1 MGASNSTLT
10 EKIEKFMEEHEALTV
25 IGMMLIVSIILSL
38 SFFDAYP
45 LHTTTDELGAIV
57 GAASLAGY
65 DWSGVID
72 RSGYY
77 GFGYYSLFAPLFK
90 MHLSPIVIY
99 RIILIVTRVLRG
111 SIISGIVYY
120 VGNRYYKFTSK
131 LELILLSIICIF
143 PLHPLNSANI
153 INDVIL
159 DVFFWIILLSLCKIV
174 EHVEK
179 AGKCIKWVFIYI
191 AITFWSA
198 FLHTRALVMIIAS
211 GLVLLGIL
219 LYKRKF
225 QLLLS
230 ILVVPMAGFS
240 KVLINNYQKDIWEKS
255 GEGLRNASVSV
266 ATHFSLGNLET
277 WEIWLDILI
286 GHLSVQSL
294 LTGGL
299 FLLAIVATLKY
310 FYRIIVQKQAEG
322 NVYINIVLAASIL
335 SMGAALAAFM
345 VSNWFTDMYNT
356 WDTVEMGKAYCYK
369 ALCYVRYWNIFAMPF
384 LLTGVYLA
392 GKKGYRDCIRTSLY
406 VWIIVL
412 LGFIEMVVPIIQ
424 TNSSAASFL
433 YTYLTD
439 RTEQVS
445 EQFYYKCILFCM
457 VFVGCS
463 LVIYCSK
470 KNRKWAM
477 LPIVLLMLIGYN
489 QANENYNKNIMEQ
502 VSSMVLSSYRQKCC
516 LEASGVDIG
525 EIYAFDDRKIDS
537 NWHIFSVLQFY
548 FYEYRIE
555 DEYPVALGDND
566 IIITYGRSEKIETDF
581 PQLNCYKLDSNE
593 VWYTNIKLTGY
604 APVKR

>member
-1 MGASNSTLT
+1 MKSRNSTLV
-10 EKIEKFMEEHEALTV
+10 EKIEKFIGEHEVFAI
-25 IGMMLIVSIILSL
+25 IGMMIIASVILSH

-45 LHTTTDELGAIV
+45 LHTTTDELGTIV

-90 MHLSPIVIY
+90 LHLSPIAIY

-111 SIISGIVYY
+111 SLISGIAYY
-120 VGNRYYKFTSK
+120 IGGHYYSFSSK
-131 LELILLSIICIF
+131 LELMLLSLICVF
-143 PLHPLNSANI
+143 PLHPNDDANI
-153 INDVIL
+153 INDAVL
-159 DVFFWIILLSLCKIV
+159 DIFLWFIILTLCKIT
-174 EHVEK
+174 EHIEK
-179 AGKCIKWVFIYI
+179 RGKCIKWILIYI
-191 AITFWSA
+191 AIIFWSA

-211 GLVLLGIL
+211 GLVLLGLL

-230 ILVVPMAGFS
+230 IFVIPMVGFS
-240 KVLINNYQKDIWEKS
+240 KALINVYQQNIWKES
-255 GEGLRNASVSV
+255 GDGLRNASVSV
-266 ATHFSLGNLET
+266 ATHFSIGNVKT

-310 FYRIIVQKQAEG
+310 LYRIIVQKQAEG
-322 NVYINIVLAASIL
+322 NVYINIVLATSIL

-345 VSNWFTDMYNT
+345 VSNWFMDMYDT

-392 GKKGYRDCIRTSLY
+392 SKKEYGDCIKKSLY
-406 VWIIVL
+406 VWIIIL
-412 LGFIEMVVPIIQ
+412 LGFIEMIVPIIQ

-470 KNRKWAM
+470 RNRKWAM

-502 VSSMVLSSYRQKCC
+502 ISSMALSSYRQKCC

-525 EIYAFDDRKIDS
+525 NIYAFDDRKVDS

-555 DEYPVALGDND
+555 DEYPVTVEEDD
-566 IIITYGRSEKIETDF
+566 VIITYGRSEKIEADF
-581 PQLNCYKLDSNE
+581 PQLDCYKLDNNE
-593 VWYTNIKLTGY
+593 VWYTNIELIGY
-604 APVKR
+604 VPIKR